1 MFNYRAKK
9 GIWKH
14 LFKVRYICSFNTCC
28 IIISRQNQPMYLIYL
43 IKNFQKITSK
53 YNINTNYPD
62 KTIINPTL
70 KTQREIDN
78 YTKTYDKQ
86 FEKRIIERKLSFE

>member
-1 MFNYRAKK
+1 
-9 GIWKH
+9 
-14 LFKVRYICSFNTCC
+14 
-28 IIISRQNQPMYLIYL
+28 MYLIYL

-53 YNINTNYPD
+53 YNINANYPD

-70 KTQREIDN
+70 QTQREIDN

-86 FEKRIIERKLSFE
+86 FEKRITERKLSFESMLS